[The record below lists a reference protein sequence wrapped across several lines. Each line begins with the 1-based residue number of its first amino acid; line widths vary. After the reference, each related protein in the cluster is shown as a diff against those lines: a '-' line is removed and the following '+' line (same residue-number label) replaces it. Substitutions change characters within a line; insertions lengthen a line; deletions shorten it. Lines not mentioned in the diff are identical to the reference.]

1 MCSLRSPG
9 IVRSAGGLD
18 LQHGAGAP
26 AQADRSGLRPRVA
39 ECPASGYPYGADQEE
54 RGAAPPAAPRFFQ
67 GAVPAQKIKTAPKE
81 RCGSKN
87 GFSVI
92 GENWGNVNYAI
103 YFNLLK
109 KRKKTTIFKRNS
121 SKMTEFRWCR

>member
-1 MCSLRSPG
+1 M
-9 IVRSAGGLD
+9 
-18 LQHGAGAP
+18 AP
-26 AQADRSGLRPRVA
+26 IRK
-39 ECPASGYPYGADQEE
+39 
-54 RGAAPPAAPRFFQ
+54 RGESAPPAASRFFQ

-103 YFNLLK
+103 YFNSLKRRK
-109 KRKKTTIFKRNS
+109 KRSFLSEIAQK
-121 SKMTEFRWCR
+121 